1 MDAKL
6 LFVFVYLIIDFVY
19 VVLSKPYYNAEF
31 RKVQNADFPSLMEEP
46 QRIIGVIG
54 AYGAMALGWYFLAA
68 GLADTWVKNNTFGS
82 PYIAGLLAGAIYGF
96 AVLGTYN
103 FTNYLAFKNYSIQL
117 VIRDIAWGTFWAA
130 VSVMLYIVYTQNN

>member
-82 PYIAGLLAGAIYGF
+82 LLAIIPLQLLAY
-96 AVLGTYN
+96 
-103 FTNYLAFKNYSIQL
+103 YLSINKNINP
-117 VIRDIAWGTFWAA
+117 DIPRNLAKVVT
-130 VSVMLYIVYTQNN
+130 VE